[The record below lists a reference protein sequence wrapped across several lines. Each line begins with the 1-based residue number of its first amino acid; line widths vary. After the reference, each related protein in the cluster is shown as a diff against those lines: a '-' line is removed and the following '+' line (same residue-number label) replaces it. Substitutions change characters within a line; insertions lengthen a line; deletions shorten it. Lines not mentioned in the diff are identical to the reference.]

1 MIRWLDEQ
9 ELQLK
14 KSALHYAYEN
24 YPKEMKIL
32 MSIPGIGE
40 IGAATLIAEIG
51 DIHDF
56 SSGDKLAGWLGMVPN
71 VYQSAGKLRTGSIT
85 KRGSVHARWILAEIA
100 HAAARCRFNS
110 FRMFYERKSEII
122 GKAKATIA
130 LARKMI
136 TIIWHLLTNNELYED
151 PIFPEK
157 KTQAKS
163 KVMIPMEV
171 SLEQL
176 LEIIAKADIL
186 LKAPDP
192 DIL

>member
-1 MIRWLDEQ
+1 
-9 ELQLK
+9 
-14 KSALHYAYEN
+14 
-24 YPKEMKIL
+24 
-32 MSIPGIGE
+32 
-40 IGAATLIAEIG
+40 
-51 DIHDF
+51 
-56 SSGDKLAGWLGMVPN
+56 
-71 VYQSAGKLRTGSIT
+71 
-85 KRGSVHARWILAEIA
+85 
-100 HAAARCRFNS
+100 
-110 FRMFYERKSEII
+110 MFYERKSEII

-157 KTQAKS
+157 KTKAKS

-176 LEIIAKADIL
+176 LEIIAKVDIL